1 MSGISIQLAITTSHH
16 LDGWQHLEI
25 VLQSLWAPQPRGVGG
40 AQLGPA
46 ASAGLSR
53 GQDSEH
59 GGGIVQ
65 ASVHDGVDSL
75 IQAHPGGYELGLLG
89 LARNAPVLGQQAQV
103 LGEEDPGSFCGESG

>member
-1 MSGISIQLAITTSHH
+1 MSPETST
-16 LDGWQHLEI
+16 W
-25 VLQSLWAPQPRGVGG
+25 LQTLGTPQPGGVGG

-46 ASAGLSR
+46 ASAGLGR

-65 ASVHDGVDSL
+65 VSVHDGVDGL
-75 IQAHPGGYELGLLG
+75 VQTHPGGYELGLLG

-103 LGEEDPGSFCGESG
+103 LGE